1 MNLKYCKHNNNLN
14 MITYSV
20 FFYKSKFI
28 DLSLSLT
35 KISLLCNQTSKGL
48 IFFFTFQAKQNI

>member
-20 FFYKSKFI
+20 FFVKSKFI
-28 DLSLSLT
+28 DLSLSL
-35 KISLLCNQTSKGL
+35 KSLFV
-48 IFFFTFQAKQNI
+48 IKQVKV

>member
-1 MNLKYCKHNNNLN
+1 MNLKYCKHNNNLY

-28 DLSLSLT
+28 DLSLSL
-35 KISLLCNQTSKGL
+35 KSL
-48 IFFFTFQAKQNI
+48 FFVIKQVKV